1 MMTSADASYP
11 FDHFDE
17 AFAAD
22 PFPVY
27 ERMRTEC
34 PVAHSDAHGGFWV
47 ATRYDE
53 IRRALLHPEQFSS
66 RYNSVP
72 KDLGFGDVVM
82 PPMHLDPP
90 EHSRM
95 RRLLTPEF
103 TPAKASSLE
112 GRVRKV
118 ISEMLEELVP
128 GGRFD
133 ASRDFARV
141 LPASVICELLG
152 VPDTVDMFTAWVER
166 MIEHLVDNVE
176 DAKAAG
182 FEMFT
187 FIIDLVAKRMA
198 EPGPDLV
205 SLLLAGEIDGDH
217 LSHEEIAMSTAVLF
231 IAGIDTTWR
240 VLASSIHYLATH
252 PEDQQELRDSPELI
266 PSAREE
272 FLRAFAPVSIAR
284 IATADVDLGGQLIR
298 AGEMV
303 FLPLPSGNRDE
314 LMFDRAGEVQLRREP
329 NPHLAFGSGP
339 HRCLGAAHARMELTV
354 ALEELLRIVPPFRL
368 VDPDAITWV
377 GGQVRGPR
385 QVEIE
390 FGA

>member
-1 MMTSADASYP
+1 MTSDARCT

-17 AFAAD
+17 DFAAD
-22 PFPVY
+22 PFPVL
-27 ERMRTEC
+27 ERMRAEC

-47 ATRYDE
+47 ATRYAE

-72 KDLGFGDVVM
+72 KDLGFGDVVL

-103 TPAKASSLE
+103 TPAKASALE
-112 GRVRKV
+112 GPVRKV
-118 ISEMLEELVP
+118 ICEMLEDLTAR
-128 GGRFD
+128 GRFD

-152 VPDTVDMFTAWVER
+152 VPGAVDMFTAWVER

-182 FEMFT
+182 MEMFS
-187 FIIDLVAKRMA
+187 FLIELVGQRLA

-217 LSHEEIAMSTAVLF
+217 LSQHEIVMLLAVLF

-240 VLASSIHYLATH
+240 VLATSIHHLATH
-252 PEDQQELRDSPELI
+252 PDDQQALRDAPELI
-266 PSAREE
+266 PTAREE
-272 FLRAFAPVSIAR
+272 FLRAFAPVSMAR
-284 IATADVDLGGQLIR
+284 IATADVELSGQLIR
-298 AGEMV
+298 EGEML
-303 FLPLPSGNRDE
+303 FLSLASANRDE
-314 LMFDRAGEVQLRREP
+314 RIFDDAAKVQLNREP
-329 NPHLAFGSGP
+329 NPHLAFGSGA

-377 GGQVRGPR
+377 SGQVRGPR

-390 FGA
+390 FGS